1 LFGNRMATSTA
12 IDTEVAE
19 AGVTIGAGCATGGP
33 VGCGVA
39 AAVVLVKLG
48 ITELTQHTARLGN
61 AIAENTAM
69 DECIPA
75 FDADIQLCSS
85 AYKNGQASKATVN
98 SAFLIIYNNCY
109 AYLSSLVGKPGTA
122 WNGTLALAQQGK
134 VACDNDCT
142 ASCCIFWNDIYC
154 SFYGCPQY
162 SPGGGL
168 FAALNGT
175 SKDGNTPGVN
185 TVGSATLNHSTGPV
199 SGYSAYIPE
208 IYPPP
213 AKYGSFTRAA
223 YVLDFTP
230 PKPTAS
236 AKSAIQDSVAQLTA
250 NTTKLAASNA
260 TSEATATKLD
270 SQVVIPPSGVASSG
284 ILGLTS
290 SSVALVVGIVVLFVA
305 VLLAMDA

>member
-1 LFGNRMATSTA
+1 MASTQSTA
-12 IDTEVAE
+12 IETEVAE

-39 AAVVLVKLG
+39 AAVVAVKLG

-61 AIAENTAM
+61 ATAENTAM
-69 DECIPA
+69 DACIPA
-75 FDADIQLCSS
+75 FDSDITLCSS
-85 AYKNGQASKATVN
+85 AWRNGQASKATVQ
-98 SAFLIIYNNCY
+98 AALQIIYNNCY

-122 WNGTLALAQQGK
+122 WNGSTTLAAQGK
-134 VACDNDCT
+134 VPCDNSCT

-154 SFYGCPQY
+154 SFYGCPQF

-175 SKDGNTPGVN
+175 SQDGNTAGQV
-185 TVGSATLNHSTGPV
+185 LNHSSGPV

-213 AKYGSFTRAA
+213 AKYGNFTRAA

-230 PKPTAS
+230 PKPGAS
-236 AKSAIQDSVAQLTA
+236 ALSGIQDTVAQLTA
-250 NTTKLAASNA
+250 NTTKLADSNA
-260 TSEATATKLD
+260 KSEATAQALD
-270 SQVVIPPSGVASSG
+270 SKVAIPASGG
-284 ILGLTS
+284 ILGLS
-290 SSVALVVGIVVLFVA
+290 STNTLYLGLGIVLLLVALFLA
-305 VLLAMDA
+305 VDA

>member
-1 LFGNRMATSTA
+1 MAASTA

-39 AAVVLVKLG
+39 AAVVAVKLG

-69 DECIPA
+69 DACIPA
-75 FDADIQLCSS
+75 FDSDIQLCSS

-98 SAFLIIYNNCY
+98 AAFLIIYNNCY

-134 VACDNDCT
+134 VACNDDCT

-168 FAALNGT
+168 FAALNGN

-185 TVGSATLNHSTGPV
+185 VVGSSTLNHSTGPV

-213 AKYGSFTRAA
+213 AKYGSYTRPA

-236 AKSAIQDSVAQLTA
+236 ALAGIQDSVAQLTA
-250 NTTKLAASNA
+250 KTTKLSASNA
-260 TSEATATKLD
+260 TSQATASKLD
-270 SQVVIPPSGVASSG
+270 AQVAIPSTGGLLGFSSSATYLAVGVVI
-284 ILGLTS
+284 
-290 SSVALVVGIVVLFVA
+290 LFVA

>member
-1 LFGNRMATSTA
+1 MATSTQSTA
-12 IDTEVAE
+12 VETEVAE
-19 AGVTIGAGCATGGP
+19 AGVTIGSGCATGGP

-39 AAVVLVKLG
+39 AAVVAVKLG

-75 FDADIQLCSS
+75 FDADIKLCSS
-85 AYKNGQASKATVN
+85 AYKNGQASKATI
-98 SAFLIIYNNCY
+98 SAAFQIIYNNCY

-134 VACDNDCT
+134 VACNDDCT

-175 SKDGNTPGVN
+175 SKNGNAPGVN
-185 TVGSATLNHSTGPV
+185 VVGSATLNHSTGPV

-236 AKSAIQDSVAQLTA
+236 ALDGIHDTVAQLTA

-260 TSEATATKLD
+260 VSEATAVKLD
-270 SQVVIPPSGVASSG
+270 SAVVIPPTTTGG
-284 ILGLTS
+284 ILGLSSTS
-290 SSVALVVGIVVLFVA
+290 TYLVVGVVVLLVA
-305 VLLAMDA
+305 IMVAMGDL